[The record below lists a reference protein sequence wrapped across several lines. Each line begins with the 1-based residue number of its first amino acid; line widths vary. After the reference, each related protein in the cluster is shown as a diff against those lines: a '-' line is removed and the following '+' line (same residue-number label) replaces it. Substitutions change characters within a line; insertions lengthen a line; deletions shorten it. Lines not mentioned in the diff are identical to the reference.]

1 MSNPD
6 MMGNMVKQNVQSV
19 LNIMIFQTIGA
30 IFQGFVIAKM
40 PFPLGQKFKQMT
52 QQGIFLF
59 GLDPSYVSS
68 MSWCFLLIYGLSDLL
83 QIIITDKE
91 ALQEALMAAS
101 GAHMMN

>member
-1 MSNPD
+1 MMANPD
-6 MMGNMVKQNVQSV
+6 MVGNMVKQNIQSV

-52 QQGIFLF
+52 QQGIYLF

-68 MSWCFLLIYGLSDLL
+68 MSWCFLLIYGLSDIL

-91 ALQEALMAAS
+91 AL
-101 GAHMMN
+101 